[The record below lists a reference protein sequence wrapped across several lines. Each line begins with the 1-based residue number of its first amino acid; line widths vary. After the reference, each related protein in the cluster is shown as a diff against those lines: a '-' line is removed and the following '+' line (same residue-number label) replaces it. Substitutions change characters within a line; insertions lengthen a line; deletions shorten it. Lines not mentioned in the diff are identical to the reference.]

1 MPVLSPLH
9 PMIMPEKII
18 VRRRRRASK
27 PRPHGCESVAEVL
40 AWWTCQN
47 QQIKEEE
54 EAGKSVRKARRT
66 AAKGSRKGCMK
77 GKGGPENANCCY
89 RGVRQRVWGKW
100 VAEIRE
106 PNRGDRLWLGTFS
119 TAQEA
124 ALAYDQAARILYGS
138 CARLNL
144 PDIENYNS
152 LPSLASCMPLKLETS
167 QSRSSEADASCVL
180 SGANSASL
188 FSATRDLD
196 SGLSKVKTEYE
207 VEYPFIFEDEQESQR
222 PTIFPLHNAVQ
233 AVKLKGNDPSISDV
247 SEKDTVCYRQQELA
261 SLDFGL
267 SLPSL
272 PFEHELVAHLDVGK
286 ELQELEYFEADKIL
300 KLLNYGMRNEAEQQA
315 STPCQQPIDCIPSEE
330 YFDQSRHVCKAT
342 EEQDL
347 EDQLAAFAYAD
358 SAPVSLDSVV
368 YSGGVVDMSPQV
380 NDDFEFVHNLLLHSQ
395 SEDYGSF
402 E

>member
-1 MPVLSPLH
+1 MPALSPLH

-18 VRRRRRASK
+18 VHRRRRASK

-40 AWWTCQN
+40 AWWACQN
-47 QQIKEEE
+47 QQIKDE
-54 EAGKSVRKARRT
+54 EAAGKTVRKARRT

-77 GKGGPENANCCY
+77 GKGGPENSNCSY

-144 PDIENYNS
+144 PDIEEYDS
-152 LPSLASCMPLKLETS
+152 LPSLASCMPLKLKTS

-207 VEYPFIFEDEQESQR
+207 VEYTSISEDEPESQR
-222 PTIFPLHNAVQ
+222 PTIFPLHAL
-233 AVKLKGNDPSISDV
+233 KLKGNDPSISDV
-247 SEKDTVCYRQQELA
+247 SGKDTVCYRQQELA
-261 SLDFGL
+261 SLDFGM

-272 PFEHELVAHLDVGK
+272 PFEHELVACLDGGK
-286 ELQELEYFEADKIL
+286 ELQELEYFEADEIM
-300 KLLNYGMRNEAEQQA
+300 KLLNYGMRNEAEQQG

-330 YFDQSRHVCKAT
+330 YFDQSRHFCNAT

-358 SAPVSLDSVV
+358 SAPVSLDIVV
-368 YSGGVVDMSPQV
+368 YSGGVVDMSQQV
-380 NDDFEFVHNLLLHSQ
+380 NDDFEFVHML
-395 SEDYGSF
+395 SF
-402 E
+402 S